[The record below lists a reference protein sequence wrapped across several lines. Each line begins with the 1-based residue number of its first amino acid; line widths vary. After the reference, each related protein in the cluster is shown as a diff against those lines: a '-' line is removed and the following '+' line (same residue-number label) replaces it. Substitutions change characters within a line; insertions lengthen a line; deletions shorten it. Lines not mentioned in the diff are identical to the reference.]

1 MPLYD
6 YQCKSCGFELVDV
19 LQRINDPRLVY
30 CPECNEPE
38 FRQKLG
44 APNFILKGDG
54 WYKPSATNEKSES
67 E

>member
-6 YQCKSCGFELVDV
+6 YQCKDCGFELVDV
-19 LQRINDPRLVY
+19 LQRINEERLVY
-30 CPECNEPE
+30 CPECNEPGLQ
-38 FRQKLG
+38 QKLG
-44 APNFILKGDG
+44 APNFILRGTG

>member
-6 YQCKSCGFELVDV
+6 YECKGCGFELIDI
-19 LQRINDPRLVY
+19 LQKIHEQRLVY

-38 FRQKLG
+38 LKQKLG
-44 APNFILKGDG
+44 ASNFILKGDG
-54 WYKPSATNEKSES
+54 WYKSSPTNEKSES